1 MKYVFIQFAPES
13 KCMMPVGSS
22 DLSFH
27 GLFCL
32 DGWLTWLYESSLN
45 NDFFHFGLNNQQIC
59 FWHYYDISADLF
71 KNIRKIKI
79 LYLVKEFP
87 KKDCDDE
94 DDCGSAADVFNN
106 DGSGDGMV
114 KDKVIHVQIVTD
126 LNICMWMFQHNFMP
140 HLFVHV

>member
-1 MKYVFIQFAPES
+1 MLQDYYV
-13 KCMMPVGSS
+13 
-22 DLSFH
+22 
-27 GLFCL
+27 
-32 DGWLTWLYESSLN
+32 
-45 NDFFHFGLNNQQIC
+45 
-59 FWHYYDISADLF
+59 ISADLF

-79 LYLVKEFP
+79 LYYLVKEFP

-126 LNICMWMFQHNFMP
+126 MNYLHTWAYGPYLIWGGTL
-140 HLFVHV
+140 LFARQDLWNDI

>member
-1 MKYVFIQFAPES
+1 MLQ
-13 KCMMPVGSS
+13 
-22 DLSFH
+22 
-27 GLFCL
+27 
-32 DGWLTWLYESSLN
+32 
-45 NDFFHFGLNNQQIC
+45 
-59 FWHYYDISADLF
+59 HYYDISADLF

-79 LYLVKEFP
+79 LYYLGKEFP

-126 LNICMWMFQHNFMP
+126 MNYLHTCMFQHYSCHFFVCLKFNFFP
-140 HLFVHV
+140 FILH